1 MSDKQETEHE
11 APGDLESGA
20 GEGLGEKEQRGTD
33 RQHEREEEDQSFTP
47 VILKRSDEAMRHPDD
62 VLSLA
67 IREGVEQAKRPATS
81 LLLSAVAAGAILA
94 FTALAVGVMSEVSGP
109 DAAPMLDRLSRAIVY
124 PLGFVL
130 CLMSGTQLF
139 TEHTALAVYPVLD
152 KQCRFWS
159 MLRIWGL
166 VLAGN
171 MVGCLLGAVLLWGA
185 SGVVGADRGFAET
198 AEHMLGYGMLDTLL
212 SAVLAGWLMAL
223 GGWLLLATPPDVSQI
238 VAIYVVTFLIGLG
251 GLHHSIA
258 GTSELLIGRF
268 TGAEVPL
275 GRAGASIGM
284 AVLGNLAGGALF
296 VAVLNYGFVR
306 HTQSKDD

>member
-1 MSDKQETEHE
+1 MPDEKPDSAQRHNDPPNGESTE
-11 APGDLESGA
+11 
-20 GEGLGEKEQRGTD
+20 
-33 RQHEREEEDQSFTP
+33 RQSEREQEDRTFTP
-47 VILKRSDEAMRHPDD
+47 VIIKRNDQATRHPDD
-62 VLSLA
+62 TLALA
-67 IREGVEQAKRPATS
+67 IREGAEQAKRPALS

-94 FTALAVGVMSEVSGP
+94 FTALAVGVMSEVTGP
-109 DAAPMLDRLSRAIVY
+109 DAGPILERLSRALVY

-152 KQCRFWS
+152 RECRFVA

-171 MVGCLLGAVLLWGA
+171 LLGCLLGAALLWAA
-185 SGVVGADRGFAET
+185 SDVVDADGGFAAV
-198 AEHMLGYGMLDTLL
+198 AEHTLAFGALDTLL

-238 VAIYVVTFLIGLG
+238 VVIYMVTFLIGLG

-258 GTSELLIGRF
+258 GATELMVARF

-275 GRAGASIGM
+275 GGAAATIGL

-296 VAVLNYGFVR
+296 VAVLNYGYVR
-306 HTQSKDD
+306 QTQVREPRKP